1 MWNALEYK
9 SSLFKRFFFS
19 TSLVSKISQ
28 MDFLHQFWHYKNGSK
43 KEQCA
48 ETTLRWS
55 IFTPFI
61 SLPFFTNFLQ
71 VRGGER
77 ESGTVTALF
86 LKQLKLSLFFF
97 TVLNAFYPVKLRQ
110 KNWWTP
116 PLEAWLKKE
125 KNIFFFSFPTTELG
139 RKSLCISH
147 GWGSLHCRSVLSYTE
162 VTSWPLKGDNPS
174 LQKNF

>member
-19 TSLVSKISQ
+19 NSLVSKISQ

-86 LKQLKLSLFFF
+86 LKQLKMSLFF

-116 PLEAWLKKE
+116 PLEAWLKKK
-125 KNIFFFSFPTTELG
+125 KNIFLSYYRAGEEVFVYQPWL
-139 RKSLCISH
+139 RKSAL
-147 GWGSLHCRSVLSYTE
+147 
-162 VTSWPLKGDNPS
+162 
-174 LQKNF
+174 